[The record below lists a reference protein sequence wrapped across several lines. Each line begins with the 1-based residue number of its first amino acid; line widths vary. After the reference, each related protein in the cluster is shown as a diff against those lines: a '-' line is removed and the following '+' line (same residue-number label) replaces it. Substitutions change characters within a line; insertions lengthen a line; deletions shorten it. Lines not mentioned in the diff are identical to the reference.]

1 MATLALRVVLS
12 CWAAFAI
19 CLAVNHVRVRRR
31 RGAEKGRDQKGEL
44 RAPESMLGL
53 AIEGVAVALVFTQP
67 ESWPKVSHVAA
78 AVAMLLSTGSVA
90 LLAAALRHLGRHW
103 RIKAVVT
110 EDHELVTTGP
120 YSVVRHPVLL
130 SLFALTVASGLL
142 LAPPGR
148 LVAAVALYIA
158 GTEIRVRAEERL
170 LRRRFGAAF
179 DAYRSRVAAYL
190 PFIR

>member
-1 MATLALRVVLS
+1 MFALWVVS
-12 CWAAFAI
+12 FCWVAFGA
-19 CLAVNHVRVRRR
+19 CLLVNHVRVRRR
-31 RGAEKGRDQKGEL
+31 RGVERERQRHGEL

-53 AIEGVAVALVFTQP
+53 AIEGVAIALVFAQP
-67 ESWPKVSHVAA
+67 GRWGGVSGVASTVAVVLA
-78 AVAMLLSTGSVA
+78 AGSVA

-142 LAPPGR
+142 LATPGR
-148 LVAAVALYIA
+148 LLAAVALYIA
-158 GTEIRVRAEERL
+158 GTEIRVRAEDRL